1 MLSPGPQLCRDESAC
16 LPGCCR
22 RYRCGRARLWCRDP
36 ESSFH
41 PTVLRAAPDLVA
53 HLRQPAAPS
62 PDRACP
68 LAPHAVVM
76 GSCQRRAAPVRNAL
90 RRVQGLEAAFWGTIA
105 VLAAAPATRA
115 CLRDG
120 HTCYGDV
127 RPVVRRFA
135 TSRCS
140 VGGEPR
146 PAGECDE
153 LSNNIESWT
162 HATSTRL
169 HGRRIRHAETNLR
182 RRLDP

>member
-1 MLSPGPQLCRDESAC
+1 MRTLRSTGLT
-16 LPGCCR
+16 
-22 RYRCGRARLWCRDP
+22 CGRFGGLLWRPSKKDRQKETGHGGVP
-36 ESSFH
+36 FSSGS
-41 PTVLRAAPDLVA
+41 AAPDLVVA
-53 HLRQPAAPS
+53 SRQPVAPS

-68 LAPHAVVM
+68 LAPHAVV
-76 GSCQRRAAPVRNAL
+76 RNAL
-90 RRVQGLEAAFWGTIA
+90 RHVQGLEAAFWGAIA
-105 VLAAAPATRA
+105 VLAAAPAARA
-115 CLRDG
+115 CRRDG
-120 HTCYGDV
+120 HICYGDV
-127 RPVVRRFA
+127 RLVVRRFA

-169 HGRRIRHAETNLR
+169 HGRRIRYAETNLR

>member
-1 MLSPGPQLCRDESAC
+1 MSPLASRGVAEGTGAAGRGYGVEVKNPVSRNSASVGPRV
-16 LPGCCR
+16 PF
-22 RYRCGRARLWCRDP
+22 
-36 ESSFH
+36 SSDC
-41 PTVLRAAPDLVA
+41 AAPDLVA

-90 RRVQGLEAAFWGTIA
+90 RRVQGLEAAFWGAIA

-135 TSRCS
+135 TSRYS

-146 PAGECDE
+146 PAGKCDE

-169 HGRRIRHAETNLR
+169 HGCRIRHAETNLR